1 MSLVSLLRTSY
12 AVIIILWSGEVSGL
26 LSLYLQMPDS
36 EEEQSR
42 FASLYLL
49 YRDLMFRAAMRL
61 LHNEPDAEDAVHQAF
76 LSVLRHFSK
85 IRQIDCPET
94 KAYVVIITE
103 RKAID
108 MLRAQ
113 KRFGDEDPEELENAA
128 VPPPGDGG
136 LADAM
141 AGLPRRYRE
150 ALLLRYRHGYGT
162 AELAAL
168 WGLKQASVQKL
179 LWRAKQLLK
188 ERMEEDQDE

>member
-1 MSLVSLLRTSY
+1 ML
-12 AVIIILWSGEVSGL
+12 G
-26 LSLYLQMPDS
+26 LYLQMLDS

-42 FASLYLL
+42 FARLYLL

-76 LSVLRHFSK
+76 VSVLRHFSK
-85 IRQIDCPET
+85 IHKIDCPKT
-94 KAYVVIITE
+94 KAYVVVIAE

-108 MLRAQ
+108 MLRAR
-113 KRFGDEDPEELENAA
+113 KRFTDEDPDEMEDAA

-150 ALLLRYRHGYGT
+150 ALILRYLHGYST
-162 AELAAL
+162 AELASL
-168 WGLKQASVQKL
+168 WNMKQGSVQKL
-179 LWRAKQLLK
+179 LWRAKQLLR
-188 ERMEEDQDE
+188 ERMEESRDE